1 MNRILVDENYPNLWF
16 NQILVKTTTMKS
28 DDIRK
33 AFFEFM
39 TDSVRNHI
47 EIPNISLI
55 PVNDPT
61 ILFTNSGMFP
71 LVPYLSGEPHPKG
84 KRLCN
89 FQRSFR
95 SAAKDI
101 AEIGDNR
108 HTSMFEMMGNWSLGD
123 YFKEKQIP
131 WVFEL
136 YTKHF
141 GLDPERLYVSVWGGD
156 DVVGRDDVSIDLW
169 KEVFKAHGID
179 AEFTEDITNIP
190 ADLESAKSHKYRIFP
205 YGKSDNWW
213 QRGEA
218 PGELGGPSSEIFY
231 DLGQI
236 AVEQDEYHI
245 NDDSGRFIEI
255 GNSVFMEYKLDE
267 NMNWQK
273 LSQKNVDFGGG
284 FERVVMCSQG
294 KTDIFETDLYVPII
308 EKIEKLS
315 GKSYKDKGNE
325 NEFTS
330 SMRILADHAR
340 ASSFI
345 IADGIVPANK
355 DQGYILRSL
364 IRRMIRTSRKLE
376 MDGNFTRELAV
387 AVIERMHSHYPQLKQ
402 NESSILN
409 ELEKEELKFAKTLDK
424 GLKELQKYTG
434 MGLRISGKDAFYIYE
449 TYGFPIEMIIEELAA
464 NSANDP
470 GDYNEKEIE
479 EILNGFN
486 TELENHKAQSRAGA
500 ERKFKG
506 GLADQSERTTALHT
520 THHLL
525 LAALQNTLGKHVK
538 QRGSNITSERLRIDF
553 LHNEKLTPEILHEVE
568 NLVNEYIAKDLIIEK
583 VTMPKS
589 EAEKIGAEMEFGKNY
604 GDLVTVYFI
613 KDQQTDEEI
622 SKEFC
627 GGPHVEKIEQIR
639 EQGSFKILK
648 EESSGA
654 GIRRIKATLS
664 NE

>member
-1 MNRILVDENYPNLWF
+1 
-16 NQILVKTTTMKS
+16 MKS
-28 DDIRK
+28 EDIRK

-39 TDSVRNHI
+39 TDAERDHVQ
-47 EIPNISLI
+47 IPNISLI
-55 PVNDPT
+55 PINDPT

-95 SAAKDI
+95 SAQKDI

-136 YTKHF
+136 YTKYF
-141 GLDPERLYVSVWGGD
+141 GLDPERIYVSVWGGD
-156 DVVGRDDVSIDLW
+156 DVVGRDDESIELW
-169 KEVFKAHGID
+169 KNVFKANGIN
-179 AEFTEDITNIP
+179 AEFTEDISNIP
-190 ADLESAKSHKYRIFP
+190 ESLEAGKKHKYKIFP

-236 AVEQDEYHI
+236 AVAQDQYHI

-267 NMNWQK
+267 NMNWQR
-273 LSQKNVDFGGG
+273 LAQRNVDFGGG

-308 EKIEKLS
+308 NKIEELS
-315 GKSYKDKGNE
+315 GKPYKDSGKE
-325 NEFTS
+325 NVFTS

-376 MDGNFTRELAV
+376 MDGNFTRELAM
-387 AVIERMHSHYPQLKQ
+387 AVIDRMHNHYPHLKE
-402 NESSILN
+402 NENSVYN
-409 ELEKEELKFAKTLDK
+409 ELEKEEIKFAKTLDK

-434 MGLRISGKDAFYIYE
+434 IGIRISGKDAFYIYE
-449 TYGFPIEMIIEELAA
+449 TYGFPIEMIIEEIASS
-464 NSANDP
+464 NANDP
-470 GDYNEKEIE
+470 GDYSEKDVEKIMNE
-479 EILNGFN
+479 FN
-486 TELENHKAQSRAGA
+486 TESENHKAQSRVGA
-500 ERKFKG
+500 EKKFKG

-525 LAALQNTLGKHVK
+525 LAALQNKLGKHVK

-553 LHNEKLTPEILHEVE
+553 LHNEKLTPEILRDIE
-568 NLVNEYIAKDLIIEK
+568 NQVNEYIGNAITIEK

-613 KDQQTDEEI
+613 KDKDKGENI
-622 SKEFC
+622 SIEFC
-627 GGPHVEKIEQIR
+627 GGPHVENIEEIR
-639 EQGSFKILK
+639 KLGSFKILK

-654 GIRRIKATLS
+654 GIRRIKATLN

>member
-1 MNRILVDENYPNLWF
+1 
-16 NQILVKTTTMKS
+16 MKS
-28 DDIRK
+28 DEIRN

-39 TDSVRNHI
+39 TDSIRNHV

-55 PVNDPT
+55 PINDPT

-95 SAAKDI
+95 SASKDI

-136 YTKHF
+136 YTKYF

-156 DVVGRDDVSIDLW
+156 EVVGRDDVSINLW
-169 KEVFKAHGID
+169 KDVFKKHGID
-179 AEFTEDITNIP
+179 AEFSDDITNIP
-190 ADLESAKSHKYRIFP
+190 DDLETGRKHKFRIFP

-236 AVEQDEYHI
+236 AVEQDVYHI

-273 LSQKNVDFGGG
+273 LSQRNVDFGGG
-284 FERVVMCSQG
+284 FERVVMCSQE

-308 EKIEKLS
+308 EKVEKLS
-315 GKSYKDKGNE
+315 GKSYKDNGKD

-345 IADGIVPANK
+345 IADGIIPANK

-376 MDGNFTRELAV
+376 MNSNFTRELAIS
-387 AVIERMHSHYPQLKQ
+387 VIERMQTYYPHLKK

-409 ELEKEELKFAKTLDK
+409 ELEKEEIKFAKTLDK

-434 MGLRISGKDAFYIYE
+434 MGIRITGKDAFYIYE
-449 TYGFPIEMIIEELAA
+449 TYGFPIEMILEELT
-464 NSANDP
+464 SSIANDP
-470 GDYNEKEIE
+470 GDYSEKDVE
-479 EILNGFN
+479 EIMKMFN
-486 TELENHKAQSRAGA
+486 SELESHKAQSRAGA
-500 ERKFKG
+500 DKKFKG

-525 LAALQNTLGKHVK
+525 LAALQNVLGKHVK

-553 LHNEKLTPEILHEVE
+553 LHNEKLTPEILQEVE
-568 NLVNEYIAKDLIIEK
+568 MLVNQYIESNITIEK

-613 KDQQTDEEI
+613 KNLETGDHI

-627 GGPHVEKIEQIR
+627 GGPHVENIEQIR
-639 EQGSFKILK
+639 SQGTFKILK

>member
-1 MNRILVDENYPNLWF
+1 
-16 NQILVKTTTMKS
+16 MKS
-28 DDIRK
+28 DEIRN

-39 TDSVRNHI
+39 TDSIRNHV

-55 PVNDPT
+55 PINDPT

-95 SAAKDI
+95 SASKDI

-136 YTKHF
+136 YTKYF

-156 DVVGRDDVSIDLW
+156 EVVGRDDVSINLW
-169 KEVFKAHGID
+169 KDVFKKHGID
-179 AEFTEDITNIP
+179 AEFSDDITNIP
-190 ADLESAKSHKYRIFP
+190 DDLETGRKHKFRIFP

-236 AVEQDEYHI
+236 AVEQDVYHI

-273 LSQKNVDFGGG
+273 LSQRNVDFGGG
-284 FERVVMCSQG
+284 FERVVMCSQE

-308 EKIEKLS
+308 EKVEKLS
-315 GKSYKDKGNE
+315 GKSYKDNGKD

-345 IADGIVPANK
+345 IADGIIPANK

-376 MDGNFTRELAV
+376 MNSNFTRELAIS
-387 AVIERMHSHYPQLKQ
+387 VIERMQTYYPHLKK

-409 ELEKEELKFAKTLDK
+409 ELEKEEIKFAKTLDK

-434 MGLRISGKDAFYIYE
+434 MGIRITGKDAFYIYE
-449 TYGFPIEMIIEELAA
+449 TYGFPIEMILEELT
-464 NSANDP
+464 SSIANDP
-470 GDYNEKEIE
+470 GDYSEKDVE
-479 EILNGFN
+479 EIMKMFN
-486 TELENHKAQSRAGA
+486 SELESHKAQSRAGA
-500 ERKFKG
+500 DKKFKG

-525 LAALQNTLGKHVK
+525 LAALQNVLGKHVK

-553 LHNEKLTPEILHEVE
+553 LHNEKLTPEILQEVE
-568 NLVNEYIAKDLIIEK
+568 MLVNQYIESNITIEK

-613 KDQQTDEEI
+613 KNLENGDHI

-627 GGPHVEKIEQIR
+627 GGPHVENIEQIR
-639 EQGSFKILK
+639 SQGFFKILK

-654 GIRRIKATLS
+654 GIRRIKATLL

>member
-1 MNRILVDENYPNLWF
+1 
-16 NQILVKTTTMKS
+16 MKS
-28 DDIRK
+28 SEEIRK
-33 AFFEFM
+33 AFFDFM
-39 TDSVRNHI
+39 KEAPRLHV
-47 EIPNISLI
+47 EIPNISLV

-95 SAAKDI
+95 SAPKDI

-136 YTKHF
+136 FTKHF
-141 GLDPERLYVSVWGGD
+141 GLDPRRIYVSVWGGD
-156 DVVGRDDVSIDLW
+156 EIVARDDISIQLW
-169 KEVFKAHGID
+169 KETFAKHGIE
-179 AEFTEDITNIP
+179 AEFSEDITRIP
-190 ADLESAKSHKYRIFP
+190 KTLEESNQFKYRIFP

-218 PGELGGPSSEIFY
+218 PGELGGPSSELFY
-231 DLGQI
+231 DLGEI
-236 AVEQDEYHI
+236 AIKQDEYHI

-267 NMNWQK
+267 NLNWQK
-273 LSQKNVDFGGG
+273 LEQRNVDFGGG
-284 FERVVMCSQG
+284 FERVVMCAQN
-294 KTDIFETDLYVPII
+294 KTDIFETDIYQPII
-308 EKIEKLS
+308 EKIAEISDKEYKTN
-315 GKSYKDKGNE
+315 GKE
-325 NEFTS
+325 NEYTASF
-330 SMRILADHAR
+330 RILADHGR
-340 ASSFI
+340 ASTFL
-345 IADGIVPANK
+345 IADGVIPANK

-364 IRRMIRTSRKLE
+364 IRRMIRTSKKLE
-376 MDGNFTRELAV
+376 IDGSFTREIAV
-387 AVIERMHSHYPQLKQ
+387 AVVNRMKDSYPHLVE
-402 NESSILN
+402 NESAIYN
-409 ELEKEELKFAKTLDK
+409 ELEKEELKFVKTLDR

-434 MGLRISGKDAFYIYE
+434 IGSKITGKDAFFIYE
-449 TYGFPIEMIIEELAA
+449 TYGFPIEMIIEEISSP
-464 NSANDP
+464 NVNDP
-470 GDYNEKEIE
+470 GDLSDSDIEKITSEFE
-479 EILNGFN
+479 E
-486 TELENHKAQSRAGA
+486 ELKKHKEQSRIGA

-506 GLADQSERTTALHT
+506 GLADQSAKTTALHT

-525 LAALQNTLGKHVK
+525 LAALQKVLGNHVK

-553 LHNEKLTPEILHEVE
+553 SHNEKLSEGELNEITE
-568 NLVNEYIAKDLIIEK
+568 LVNRYIQSNLSIEK
-583 VTMPKS
+583 KVMPKA
-589 EAEKIGAEMEFGKNY
+589 EAEKIGAEMEFGKSY

-613 KDQQTDEEI
+613 KDNDTDEII

-627 GGPHVEKIEQIR
+627 GGPHVDSIDAIR
-639 EQGSFKILK
+639 EMGRFLIMK

-654 GIRRIKATLS
+654 GIRRIKATLT

>member
-1 MNRILVDENYPNLWF
+1 MNSEE
-16 NQILVKTTTMKS
+16 
-28 DDIRK
+28 IRK
-33 AFFEFM
+33 AFFNFM
-39 TDSVRNHI
+39 TDPKRGHV

-55 PVNDPT
+55 PINDPT

-71 LVPYLSGEPHPKG
+71 LVSYLSGEPHPKG

-95 SAAKDI
+95 SAPKDI

-136 YTKHF
+136 YTKYF

-156 DVVGRDDVSIDLW
+156 EVVGKDDVSIELW
-169 KEVFKAHGID
+169 KDVFKSHGIE
-179 AEFTEDITNIP
+179 AEFSEDITNIP
-190 ADLESAKSHKYRIFP
+190 DSIESGRNHKYRIFP

-231 DLGQI
+231 DLGSI

-267 NMNWQK
+267 NLQWQK
-273 LSQKNVDFGGG
+273 LSQRNVDFGGG

-294 KTDIFETDLYVPII
+294 KTDIFETDLYVPIV
-308 EKIEKLS
+308 EKIEQIS
-315 GKSYKDKGNE
+315 GKPYKSEGKE
-325 NEFTS
+325 NEYTS
-330 SMRILADHAR
+330 SMRILADHSR

-345 IADGIVPANK
+345 IGDGVVPANK

-376 MDGNFTRELAV
+376 IGGNFTRELAV
-387 AVIERMHSHYPQLKQ
+387 AVIERMHEHYPQLKQ
-402 NESSILN
+402 NESNILN
-409 ELEKEELKFAKTLDK
+409 ELEKEEIKFAKTLDK

-434 MGLRISGKDAFYIYE
+434 MGIKITGKDAFYIYE
-449 TYGFPIEMIIEELAA
+449 TYGFPIEMIIEELA
-464 NSANDP
+464 STVANDT
-470 GDYNEKEIE
+470 GDYSEKDVD
-479 EILNGFN
+479 EILSDFN
-486 TELENHKAQSRAGA
+486 KELEDHKAQSRVGA
-500 ERKFKG
+500 EKKFKG

-525 LAALQNTLGKHVK
+525 LAALQNILGKHVK

-553 LHNEKLTPEILHEVE
+553 LHNEKLTSDVIEEIENSVNDMIKK
-568 NLVNEYIAKDLIIEK
+568 NLVVEK
-583 VTMPKS
+583 VNMPKS

-604 GDLVTVYFI
+604 GDIVTVYFI
-613 KDQQTDEEI
+613 KDTDTDEVI

-627 GGPHVEKIEQIR
+627 GGPHVQNIDNIR
-639 EQGSFKILK
+639 KLGSFKILK

-654 GIRRIKATLS
+654 GIRRIKATLT

>member
-1 MNRILVDENYPNLWF
+1 M
-16 NQILVKTTTMKS
+16 KTS
-28 DDIRK
+28 EDIRK

-39 TDSVRNHI
+39 ASAPRSHV
-47 EIPNISLI
+47 EIPNVSLI

-95 SAAKDI
+95 SAPKDI

-141 GLDPERLYVSVWGGD
+141 GLDPRRIYVSVWGGD
-156 DVVGRDDVSIDLW
+156 KVVPRDDVSIEIW
-169 KEVFKAHGID
+169 KETFAKHGIE
-179 AEFTEDITNIP
+179 AEFSEDITRIP
-190 ADLESAKSHKYRIFP
+190 QDLAESKQFKYRIFP

-218 PGELGGPSSEIFY
+218 PGELGGPSSELFY
-231 DLGQI
+231 DLGEI
-236 AVEQDEYHI
+236 AVEQDQYHI

-273 LSQKNVDFGGG
+273 LEQRNVDFGGG
-284 FERVVMCSQG
+284 FERVVMCAQN
-294 KTDIFETDLYVPII
+294 KTDIFETDIYQPII
-308 EKIEKLS
+308 DRIAEIS
-315 GKSYKDKGNE
+315 GKEYKTAGKE
-325 NEFTS
+325 NEYTAGF
-330 SMRILADHAR
+330 RILADHGR
-340 ASSFI
+340 AATFL
-345 IADGIVPANK
+345 IADGVIPANK

-376 MDGNFTRELAV
+376 IEGSFTREIAV
-387 AVIERMHSHYPQLKQ
+387 AVVNRMKAHYPHLSE
-402 NESSILN
+402 NESVIYS
-409 ELEKEELKFAKTLDK
+409 ELEKEELKFVKTLDR

-434 MGLRISGKDAFYIYE
+434 MGAKITGQDAFFIYE
-449 TYGFPIEMIIEELAA
+449 TYGFPIEMIIEEIS
-464 NSANDP
+464 NPNVNDP
-470 GDYNEKEIE
+470 GDLTDKDIEKITYEFE
-479 EILNGFN
+479 Q
-486 TELENHKAQSRAGA
+486 ELAKHKELSRAGA
-500 ERKFKG
+500 EKKFKG
-506 GLADQSERTTALHT
+506 GLADSTEKTTALHT

-525 LAALQNTLGKHVK
+525 LAALQQTLGKHVK

-553 LHNEKLTPEILHEVE
+553 AHNEKLSESELMTVTDLVNSYLDR
-568 NLVNEYIAKDLIIEK
+568 NLVIEK
-583 VTMPKS
+583 QVMPKA
-589 EAEKIGAEMEFGKNY
+589 EAEKIGAEMEFGKSY

-613 KDQQTDEEI
+613 KDSDTDEII

-627 GGPHVEKIEQIR
+627 GGPHVDNIETIR
-639 EQGSFKILK
+639 KMGRFLIIK

-654 GIRRIKATLS
+654 GVRRIKATLT
-664 NE
+664 N